1 MRMPAARA
9 RPAASAPRAGRTLLL
24 ALWLAAGGPAAA
36 DTLRVPSWGGIYQQ
50 SQEEAVFGPWEERTG
65 HRVEVESGYSGGL
78 AEVRAQVAAGEVT
91 WQTLIVAA
99 EDALLGCREGLLEP
113 LDAARLPPAPDG
125 RSAAEDFIGGGL
137 LECGV
142 GSEAYSLVFA
152 YDRTRLPDG
161 PSRIQDFFDL
171 ERYPG
176 KRGLRRAVIENLEM
190 ALAADGVPVERIYD
204 VLRTAA
210 GVDRAFAKLDT
221 IREHVRWWRDSGE
234 PLQLLAAGEVLMT
247 TVYNGRIFDAIAVE
261 GKPYEIVWDAQ
272 VYKLAYHVIPRGAP
286 QKELAMELIA
296 FATSTEVAADQYSR
310 IPYMPLRQSAME
322 RIGAYHMNPD
332 LNLWPYLPLVPENT
346 QNAVRLDAAFWLE
359 RKAAMAA
366 RFRAWLER

>member
-1 MRMPAARA
+1 MAARF
-9 RPAASAPRAGRTLLL
+9 RTAPRAWLPAALG
-24 ALWLAAGGPAAA
+24 LWLAAGFPAAVA
-36 DTLRVPSWGGIYQQ
+36 DALRVPSWGGVYQQ
-50 SQEEAVFGPWEERTG
+50 SQEEAVFRPWEQLTG
-65 HRVEVESGYSGGL
+65 HRIEIEGGYSGGL
-78 AEVRAQVAAGEVT
+78 AEVREQVAAGAVT

-113 LDAARLPPAPDG
+113 LDVSRLPPAPDG

-152 YDRTRLPDG
+152 YDRARLPAG
-161 PSRIQDFFDL
+161 PARIQDFFDL
-171 ERYPG
+171 EKYPG
-176 KRGLRRAVIENLEM
+176 KRGLRRAVIENLEV

-204 VLRTAA
+204 VLRTEA

-221 IREHVRWWRDSGE
+221 IREHVVWWRDSGE
-234 PLQLLAAGEVLMT
+234 PMQLLAAGEVLMT
-247 TVYNGRIFDAIAVE
+247 TVYNGRIFDAIAVD
-261 GKPYEIVWDAQ
+261 GQPFEIVWDAQ
-272 VYKLAYHVIPRGAP
+272 VYKFAYHVIPRGAP

-296 FATSTEVAADQYSR
+296 FATSTEVAAEQYSR

-322 RIGAYHMNPD
+322 RIGAYRMNPD
-332 LNLWPYLPLVPENT
+332 LNLWPFMPLVPENT

-359 RKAAMAA
+359 RKDALSA

>member
-1 MRMPAARA
+1 MAAPVA
-9 RPAASAPRAGRTLLL
+9 PDRPAAAAPRTGRWLLL

-50 SQEEAVFGPWEERTG
+50 SQEEAVFGPWAARTG
-65 HRVEVESGYSGGL
+65 HRIEIEGGYSGGL

-99 EDALLGCREGLLEP
+99 EDALRGCREEVLEP
-113 LDAARLPPAPDG
+113 LDASRLPPAPDG
-125 RSAAEDFIGGGL
+125 RSAAEDFIDGAL
-137 LECGV
+137 LECGI

-152 YDRTRLPDG
+152 YDRERLPAG
-161 PSRIQDFFDL
+161 PARIQDFFDL
-171 ERYPG
+171 EKYPG
-176 KRGLRRAVIENLEM
+176 KRGMRRAVIENLEL
-190 ALAADGVPVERIYD
+190 ALVADGVPVERVYD

-210 GVDRAFAKLDT
+210 GVNRAFAKLDT
-221 IREHVRWWRDSGE
+221 IREHVVWWRDSGE
-234 PLQLLAAGEVLMT
+234 APRLLGDGEVLMT
-247 TVYNGRIFDAIAVE
+247 TVYNGRIFDAIADE
-261 GKPYEIVWDAQ
+261 GKPFEIVWDAQ

-286 QKELAMELIA
+286 QKELAMDLIA

-332 LNLWPYLPLVPENT
+332 INLWPYLPLVPENT

-359 RKAAMAA
+359 RKAALSA

>member
-1 MRMPAARA
+1 MAARF
-9 RPAASAPRAGRTLLL
+9 RPAPRVWLSAALG
-24 ALWLAAGGPAAA
+24 LWLAAGGPAAA
-36 DTLRVPSWGGIYQQ
+36 DVLRVPSWGGVYQQ
-50 SQEEAVFGPWEERTG
+50 SQEEAVFGPWMERTG
-65 HRVEVESGYSGGL
+65 HRVELEGGYSGGL
-78 AEVRAQVAAGEVT
+78 AEIREQLAAGEAV

-113 LDAARLPPAPDG
+113 LDPARLPPAPDG

-152 YDRTRLPDG
+152 YDRARLPDG
-161 PSRIQDFFDL
+161 PSRIQGFFDL
-171 ERYPG
+171 EKYPG

-204 VLRTAA
+204 VLRTEA

-221 IREHVRWWRDSGE
+221 IREHVVWWRDSAE
-234 PLQLLAAGEVLMT
+234 PMRLLAAGEVLMT
-247 TVYNGRIFDAIAVE
+247 TVYNARIFDAIVVE
-261 GKPYEIVWDAQ
+261 GRPFEAVWDAQ

-286 QKELAMELIA
+286 LKELAMDLIA
-296 FATSTEVAADQYSR
+296 FATSTEVAAAQYSR

-322 RIGAYHMNPD
+322 RIGSYHMDPD
-332 LNLWPYLPLVPENT
+332 LNLWPFLPLVPENT
-346 QNAVRLDAAFWLE
+346 QNAVRLDAEFWLE
-359 RKAAMAA
+359 HKTAMTA